1 MKRRRLMRTYTPEFR
16 HEAVRLAKQVGLTEA
31 ADRLEMPMKSLANWV
46 RAARAGK
53 LRSVGATKPSAN
65 RAGIDS
71 EVEAENR
78 RLRAE
83 VAALR
88 TERDILKKAAAYFAR
103 ESQ

>member
-1 MKRRRLMRTYTPEFR
+1 MKRRRLMRAYTPEFR
-16 HEAVRLAKQVGLTEA
+16 HEAVRLAKQVGQTEA

-46 RAARAGK
+46 RADRAGK
-53 LRSVGATKPSAN
+53 LRTVGESKPSGK
-65 RAGIDS
+65 RAGLEG

-88 TERDILKKAAAYFAR
+88 TERDILKKAAAYFAK

>member
-1 MKRRRLMRTYTPEFR
+1 MTRKRLMRTYSPEFR
-16 HEAVRLAKQVGLTEA
+16 HEAVQLAKQLGLTEA

-53 LRSVGATKPSAN
+53 LRSVGEGKSGSSV
-65 RAGIDS
+65 R
-71 EVEAENR
+71 VEGDLETENR

-83 VAALR
+83 LAALR
-88 TERDILKKAAAYFAR
+88 TERDILKKAAAYFAK